1 MPNER
6 WLNVDFDFPEFFGE
20 TGSIF
25 GYARVQTC
33 IFFGQFL
40 DDQFLIVVIEM
51 VALVRHKFIFIE
63 IPSDDWRR
71 DGGRETFKNK

>member
-6 WLNVDFDFPEFFGE
+6 GLNVHLDFPEFFGE
-20 TGSIF
+20 TSSIF
-25 GYARVQTC
+25 RNTRVQTC

-51 VALVRHKFIFIE
+51 VTLVRHEFIFIE
-63 IPSDDWRR
+63 IPSDDWWR